1 MFQLFALWSLST
13 EIVWYSHMLQKIS
26 SISLS
31 IQFTLYDK
39 SAFAMNNLD
48 NIFAFVCDNWDT
60 TEIIFIPCRYC
71 ISIATCKIF
80 AYYYIKRSISKC
92 IINWYLILTP
102 IVWNF
107 ILKIHSIHDPNT
119 LCIKTYRIVRLM
131 KIFKTH
137 KCPYKKDYIFCDI
150 FKARHHQCNSLLIDL
165 NHSLSHP
172 SLHSSSLSLSLSLSL
187 HVSKTNFL

>member
-1 MFQLFALWSLST
+1 MHT
-13 EIVWYSHMLQKIS
+13 I
-26 SISLS
+26 
-31 IQFTLYDK
+31 T
-39 SAFAMNNLD
+39 
-48 NIFAFVCDNWDT
+48 
-60 TEIIFIPCRYC
+60 
-71 ISIATCKIF
+71 
-80 AYYYIKRSISKC
+80 KRSISKC
-92 IINWYLILTP
+92 IINWYLILIP

-150 FKARHHQCNSLLIDL
+150 FKAKHHQCNSLLIDL
-165 NHSLSHP
+165 NLSLSHP

-187 HVSKTNFL
+187 SILVKQISYNSTFFSFDVSCIKTYISKCFIYHQAAYSSTYYYWFTLCFKQNTFQYCDVLAKILLSEKIKLLMYVWNT